1 MKNTYSKLPP
11 DTKETL
17 IEWREIQKQNQQHL
31 LSQRN
36 AVELVQMLFNHLET
50 SRNQLNGAVQEN
62 QALKEQNRRM
72 ANQNGDLENQL
83 EICQELVNEL
93 RAEVDSLRGELSE
106 CKLPF
111 RISNSELQNITVRHS
126 RMGDAVERIGPRK
139 ANTKSLLK
147 PRARLCSNTPK
158 MAVPSEKRAKRGLTK
173 DSEDDDNFRT
183 VEFVP
188 TTPRPQFLLPPL
200 VLTPLSSRFPPLP
213 RRSFSV
219 EPTPTHLQKNA
230 EQQLT
235 MSRDGN
241 GDMPCPSSQK
251 RLNDN
256 GEIQCPSSS
265 TSSTF
270 AASTSDGSAVSV
282 FSADGGLLGPVTF
295 IRRRNI
301 GDPQTSWLANRI
313 RNKGLLWPDFF
324 TIFRPVFSHL
334 VGRAFRVPPA
344 VAFPC
349 FMASSSEQ
357 YAGGQCHQK
366 AGDGQTPAID
376 RLEGAKKDPKAV
388 TEDEWR
394 KVLSPEAFEVTR
406 QSGTEAPF
414 TGKFDK
420 HFVAGGKYT
429 CVCCG
434 AALFVSEQK
443 FNSGCGWPAFSK
455 SIGDDQNIVRL
466 PDNSYG
472 RQRIEVR
479 CAKCDAHLGHVF
491 DDGLP
496 ADGGQRYCINSV
508 SIDFVSGQQK

>member
-1 MKNTYSKLPP
+1 MAGP
-11 DTKETL
+11 DSRFILEFFNREAKEIGVTQELLDNSQPSDQLIQAYYFLCDLIFENVGTTKENEYEMATEL
-17 IEWREIQKQNQQHL
+17 TRARPQMIIRTQQHW
-31 LSQRN
+31 
-36 AVELVQMLFNHLET
+36 
-50 SRNQLNGAVQEN
+50 
-62 QALKEQNRRM
+62 
-72 ANQNGDLENQL
+72 DLENQL
-83 EICQELVNEL
+83 EICQGLVNEL

-126 RMGDAVERIGPRK
+126 RTGDAVERIGPRK

-183 VEFVP
+183 AEFVP

-219 EPTPTHLQKNA
+219 EPTPTHIQKNA

-235 MSRDGN
+235 MIRDGN

-282 FSADGGLLGPVTF
+282 FSADGGLLGPLTF
-295 IRRRNI
+295 LRRRNI

-313 RNKGLLWPDFF
+313 RN
-324 TIFRPVFSHL
+324 
-334 VGRAFRVPPA
+334 
-344 VAFPC
+344 
-349 FMASSSEQ
+349 Q
-357 YAGGQCHQK
+357 
-366 AGDGQTPAID
+366 
-376 RLEGAKKDPKAV
+376 
-388 TEDEWR
+388 
-394 KVLSPEAFEVTR
+394 
-406 QSGTEAPF
+406 
-414 TGKFDK
+414 
-420 HFVAGGKYT
+420 
-429 CVCCG
+429 
-434 AALFVSEQK
+434 
-443 FNSGCGWPAFSK
+443 
-455 SIGDDQNIVRL
+455 
-466 PDNSYG
+466 
-472 RQRIEVR
+472 
-479 CAKCDAHLGHVF
+479 
-491 DDGLP
+491 GLP
-496 ADGGQRYCINSV
+496 C
-508 SIDFVSGQQK
+508 